1 MHVNHY
7 YHTMIFSLSF
17 LQWLKEEFIEYLGEW
32 QQSVLA
38 RDGYNR
44 MQRSK
49 MLLSPETL
57 LGIRITGMF

>member
-1 MHVNHY
+1 M
-7 YHTMIFSLSF
+7 
-17 LQWLKEEFIEYLGEW
+17 EYLGEW
-32 QQSVLA
+32 QRSVLA

-44 MQRSK
+44 MQWNK